1 MRFFAMDDIEWNST
15 SIAQETRC
23 AGWVAPMLRPYINS
37 RNRRI
42 VSISSTDLSGRKL
55 TMRARPSAPR
65 PHELRALAATLPKAA
80 WTRPV
85 ITEGNQGPIVAQFVF
100 LRVRGIRHGLPGP
113 RVWTVFRRQI
123 HPEPELKFYLSNAPA
138 TCSRAERVRV
148 RGLR

>member
-1 MRFFAMDDIEWNST
+1 LCLVVVEFYSMRFFAMDDIEWNST

-55 TMRARPSAPR
+55 TM
-65 PHELRALAATLPKAA
+65 
-80 WTRPV
+80 
-85 ITEGNQGPIVAQFVF
+85 
-100 LRVRGIRHGLPGP
+100 
-113 RVWTVFRRQI
+113 
-123 HPEPELKFYLSNAPA
+123 LKFYLSNAPA